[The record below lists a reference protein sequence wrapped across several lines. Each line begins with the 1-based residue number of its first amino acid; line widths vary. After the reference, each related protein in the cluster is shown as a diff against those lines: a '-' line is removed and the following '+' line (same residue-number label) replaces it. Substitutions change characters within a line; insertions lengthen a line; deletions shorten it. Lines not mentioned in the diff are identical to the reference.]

1 VELSKY
7 VGFCL
12 EDGRKFRLN
21 EVFEIEVNVDL
32 DLLSVSDLTRPI
44 YFNDGTIYAG

>member
-32 DLLSVSDLTRPI
+32 DILCLGSYKTYLLQ
-44 YFNDGTIYAG
+44 